1 MTSAAAPPRLVR
13 VLVVED
19 DGPTGHALALLLKH
33 HRYEVVSAHSVAEAI
48 SQLTSGPAPDAVLL
62 DLMLPDGDGLKVLET
77 IQLRRLPSQVTV
89 ITGVGDLERL
99 ERAMKLSPRAVLQKP
114 VDFPQILAQ
123 LPPVE

>member
-1 MTSAAAPPRLVR
+1 MTSAAPPRPVR

-33 HRYEVVSAHSVAEAI
+33 HRYEVISAHSVAEAVGR
-48 SQLTSGPAPDAVLL
+48 LTSEPAPDAVLL

-77 IQLRRLPSQVTV
+77 IRQRRLPSQVTV

-99 ERAMKLSPRAVLQKP
+99 ECAMRLNPRAVLQKP

-123 LPPVE
+123 LPPAG